1 MSSDFVVKPV
11 TLRSDAI
18 GAILVRGLGITLVFA
33 STTFAARLLGSEEY
47 GAFSAAFSLAV
58 LLGTLAPLG
67 TDRIMLRNLSTSDSV
82 NVAGRETAQTHGITA
97 IMALGLFLL
106 SMLAVILG
114 DIAGISDGWQVTIFL
129 SAVMFV
135 PIAVTYLRQWVAIPL
150 IGTRKALIP
159 EQTILPLVFVVVLVV
174 LKALN
179 NRPTAF
185 SAAYTYAGSMLVV
198 WVLSLQVGILRQI
211 YGNALSH
218 RTGMS
223 DLRQRVRQGLPFTG
237 MAVGSAMLQRSLPL
251 VIAATCGFS
260 AAAQF
265 SIALSFANLA
275 GFPLGVL
282 NLCILPRCTMLV
294 RNSEL
299 HAAGILVSATAGWS
313 LLLSCAIGILTCILS
328 PPVIRLLGESYSEI
342 SLILW
347 LLVTAAILDSLP
359 GPSVALLQSLH
370 LERVWSRIIATFVP
384 LQLLTV
390 WMASDFA
397 GLPGAAIGYLATR
410 ALYNL
415 LIVATVY
422 RLRGMF
428 IFPRFS
434 MFRLARLQSNTQSL
448 PPL

>member
-1 MSSDFVVKPV
+1 MSSTFVAKPV
-11 TLRSDAI
+11 TLRTDAI

-33 STTFAARLLGSEEY
+33 STTFAARVLGSEEY

-67 TDRIMLRNLSTSDSV
+67 SDRIMLRNLSTSDSA

-97 IMALGLFLL
+97 IMAIALFLL

-114 DIAGISDGWQVTIFL
+114 DVAGISDGWQVTIFL
-129 SAVMFV
+129 SAIMFV
-135 PIAVTYLRQWVAIPL
+135 PIALTYLRQWVAIPL

-159 EQTILPLVFVVVLVV
+159 EQTILPLAFMVILFV

-179 NRPTAF
+179 YQPTAF
-185 SAAYTYAGSMLVV
+185 SAAFTYAGSMLVV
-198 WVLSLQVGILRQI
+198 WILSLQGGILRQT
-211 YGNALSH
+211 YANALSH
-218 RTGMS
+218 KPGIS
-223 DLRQRVRQGLPFTG
+223 DLRQRMRQGLPFTG

-251 VIAATCGFS
+251 VIVATCGFS

-282 NLCILPRCTMLV
+282 NLCILPRCTTLV

-299 HAAGILVSATAGWS
+299 HAAGVLVSATAGWS
-313 LLLSCAIGILTCILS
+313 LLLSCAIGILTCVLS
-328 PPVIRLLGESYSEI
+328 PTVIQLLGESYSEI
-342 SLILW
+342 SIILW

-390 WMASDFA
+390 WMASEFA
-397 GLPGAAIGYLATR
+397 GLTGAAIGYLATR
-410 ALYNL
+410 ALYNI

-428 IFPRFS
+428 IFPRFT
-434 MFRLARLQSNTQSL
+434 MFGHAQLQTDTQAL